1 MKQLKRPQR
10 RGEIIYIIYSKQGC
24 INCERAKALLLSKR
38 IEFEVKMAGVDYDV
52 EDLRRLG
59 VRQLPFI
66 TEDDGESWG
75 VERRIGGLEE
85 LKKELF

>member
-1 MKQLKRPQR
+1 M
-10 RGEIIYIIYSKQGC
+10 YIIYSKQGC

-59 VRQLPFI
+59 VRQLPYI
-66 TEDDGESWG
+66 EYVGEYAG
-75 VERRIGGLEE
+75 NIVGGLEE